1 MDGDLQAFGGRHV
14 HFDLGV
20 SYPRARGNIN
30 MSGIYSERLF
40 LAYRGFGGPDC
51 GVGVTPDPTSAA
63 RMALGRPNG
72 AVADRGPCMYLN
84 PFSNAIQY
92 SQQPG
97 SRFENEANPTWRLDL
112 ANNPAL
118 MAWLDDEVD
127 LVSTTDLVVADATLS
142 GPWVEG
148 VADYAFGYQYRGFS
162 AAGDPTDPTDAG
174 DVAGNPCPIRGAAD
188 CAAGDRFGPYAFTNV
203 QSAYARSQTVQRL
216 FGEIALN
223 VGPRLD
229 SQLAANYEIHD
240 VANSFDPKF
249 GWRLQVAESID
260 YSLVLRGAVQTT
272 FRTPSL
278 DDLNEDAVTTLD
290 RDGRCVSAC
299 RSRRCWRSCFTE
311 RGVGYR
317 IPRPGGLRVG
327 YARAS
332 TRTRSMRTRRTPS
345 ARRRSGRRWRTTG
358 PPSRHC
364 AVWA

>member
-1 MDGDLQAFGGRHV
+1 MV
-14 HFDLGV
+14 
-20 SYPRARGNIN
+20 
-30 MSGIYSERLF
+30 
-40 LAYRGFGGPDC
+40 
-51 GVGVTPDPTSAA
+51 
-63 RMALGRPNG
+63 
-72 AVADRGPCMYLN
+72 
-84 PFSNAIQY
+84 
-92 SQQPG
+92 
-97 SRFENEANPTWRLDL
+97 
-112 ANNPAL
+112 
-118 MAWLDDEVD
+118 WLDDEVD

-148 VADYAFGYQYRGFS
+148 VADYAFGYQYCGFS
-162 AAGDPTDPTDAG
+162 AAGDPNDAG
-174 DVAGNPCPIRGAAD
+174 DVAVNPCPIRGAAD

-203 QSAYARSQTVQRL
+203 HSAYARSQTVQRL

-229 SQLAANYEIHD
+229 TQLAANYEIHD

-249 GWRLQVAESID
+249 GWRLQVAESLD
-260 YSLVLRGAVQTT
+260 YSLALRGAVQTT

-278 DDLNEDAVTTLD
+278 DDLNEDALTTLD

-332 TRTRSMRTRRTPS
+332 TRTH
-345 ARRRSGRRWRTTG
+345 GR
-358 PPSRHC
+358 
-364 AVWA
+364 